1 MEGAFRRI
9 WWLALGVA
17 FAGITAA
24 HAQTRMVIAE
34 GRAMQVWTS
43 GMDQRKAG
51 QPVLILEAGGGAGLD
66 EWTPVFADLA
76 ALAPVIAYDRRGI
89 GQSEPDTV
97 KPTVKRVNQSL
108 HALLEAM
115 RIAPPYVVVGHSWGG
130 AVMRGFA
137 EMYPTEIAGYV
148 YVEVPDIEAT
158 PEEQAA
164 ALPEADRASAFATPT
179 LPPIPADTPKGLAA
193 EYEVLGENI
202 VSHWAEVR
210 NFRQV
215 PGVPVAVVIAAPPAR
230 LKAPGDAMMRFQ
242 IKHQSEWALT
252 SSNGLLLVS
261 GRVGHDVMKDDPAL
275 LLQAVKH
282 VLQAV
287 SPR

>member
-1 MEGAFRRI
+1 MERTFRRI
-9 WWLALGVA
+9 WWLALGAA

-24 HAQTRMVIAE
+24 HAQTRMVIVE
-34 GRAMQVWTS
+34 GRAMQAWTS
-43 GMDQRKAG
+43 GIDQRKAG
-51 QPVLILEAGGGAGLD
+51 QPVLILEAGGGTGLD
-66 EWTPVFADLA
+66 EWKPVFADLA
-76 ALAPVIAYDRRGI
+76 TLAPMIAYDRRGI

-108 HALLEAM
+108 HALLQAM
-115 RIAPPYVVVGHSWGG
+115 RVAPPYVVVGHSWGG

-179 LPPIPADTPKGLAA
+179 LPPIPADTPQGLRA

-230 LKAPGDAMMRFQ
+230 LKAPGDAMMRLQ
-242 IKHQSEWALT
+242 IKHQSEWALA

-282 VLQAV
+282 VLQAA